1 MPKPEKEEPDSE
13 DEIMINLYK
22 LIRTQQF
29 IACRNSITGPRAP
42 PLPAQIY
49 PKKYFKMKLSTVREV
64 FECGLSF
71 FQLYAGVRL
80 NVDQN
85 CDLRLGQINEI
96 VEKVNDHIPANSG
109 ELEIFF
115 RFFF

>member
-71 FQLYAGVRL
+71 F
-80 NVDQN
+80 
-85 CDLRLGQINEI
+85 
-96 VEKVNDHIPANSG
+96 
-109 ELEIFF
+109 
-115 RFFF
+115 